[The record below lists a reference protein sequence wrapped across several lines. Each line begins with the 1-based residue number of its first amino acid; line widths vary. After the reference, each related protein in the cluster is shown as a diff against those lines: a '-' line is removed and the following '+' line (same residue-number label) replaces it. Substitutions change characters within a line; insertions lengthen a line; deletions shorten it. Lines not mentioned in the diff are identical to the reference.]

1 MRTVL
6 AAALLAVV
14 LLAGCSGL
22 SAPDAGN
29 ATATAVDGTNATT
42 TGDGAGETT
51 PDDEAA
57 ATTANDGAAG
67 SATDAGD
74 GTAADR
80 LGEGPPDPPTDR
92 LGWEAGVWHNESIAV
107 DNSDGMNASERRVAV
122 ARAMARVE
130 YVRQLEFGTNGTIPI
145 SVRSREEFRNRTL
158 GEGTNHSEAVRT
170 FENGKFEAAFL
181 VGDDEDALAAQRTN
195 RAATT
200 GGYYDLRNDS
210 IVLISDTGRPQFDGE
225 ETLAQEVGHAL
236 LDTRFNVTAMRQ
248 SVETRDGLNGQ
259 NGLIEGDGN
268 LIDERYME
276 RCGDEW
282 ECIPQP
288 EGSNALG
295 GGAGDVHI
303 GINMMRYFPYS
314 DGPTFIEYHYDRGG
328 WDRIDAMY
336 EDPPV
341 SAEQII
347 YPGAY
352 PDERPTNVTLR
363 DATSADWERVRP
375 DDRPARETLGQ
386 SVITTMFAYT
396 WFDADYR
403 RRGIGVV
410 DREDFLHIENGQ
422 VDTQGDLFD
431 YDIPYSD
438 GWDGDTLHVYARTGV
453 NDTNA
458 TRAGGTNGTPVTVS
472 GDDRATDDGP
482 ETAYVWR
489 IEWESRS
496 EATEFVDGYRALLR
510 YWGGQRVPDRDGVWR
525 IDDEASPFT
534 DAYAVRQ
541 SGTTVTLVNAPTV
554 ADLPDVSDTVAA
566 PAASASG

>member
-29 ATATAVDGTNATT
+29 ATATAVENGTTDSGPTPAA
-42 TGDGAGETT
+42 GDES
-51 PDDEAA
+51 A
-57 ATTANDGAAG
+57 ATGASGESAAG
-67 SATDAGD
+67 GLGD
-74 GTAADR
+74 
-80 LGEGPPDPPTDR
+80 GPPDPPTDR
-92 LGWEAGVWHNESIAV
+92 LGWEAGYWHNESIAV
-107 DNSDGMNASERRVAV
+107 DNSDGMNESERRAAV

-130 YVRQLEFGTNGTIPI
+130 YVRQLEFEVNGTIPI
-145 SVRSREEFRNRTL
+145 SVRSREAFRNRTL
-158 GEGTNHSEAVRT
+158 GGGPNHSEAVRT
-170 FENGKFEAAFL
+170 FENGKFEATFL
-181 VGDDEDALAAQRTN
+181 VGENEGALATQRTN

-210 IVLISDTGRPQFDGE
+210 IVLISDTGKPQFDGE

-236 LDTRFNVTAMRQ
+236 QDTRFNVTAMRQ
-248 SVETRDGLNGQ
+248 SVETRDALNGQ
-259 NGLIEGDGN
+259 NGLVEGDGN

-282 ECIPQP
+282 ECIPEP

-295 GGAGDVHI
+295 GGGAGDVHV
-303 GINMMRYFPYS
+303 GINMLRYFPYS
-314 DGPTFIEYHYDRGG
+314 DGPPFIEYHYDRGG

-363 DATSADWERVRP
+363 DATSDDWQRVRP
-375 DDRPARETLGQ
+375 DERPARETLGQ
-386 SVITTMFAYT
+386 SAITTMFAYT

-403 RRGIGVV
+403 RRGLGVV
-410 DREDFLHIENGQ
+410 DRETFLNIENGQ

-431 YDIPYSD
+431 YGIPYSS
-438 GWDGDTLHVYARTGV
+438 GWDGDTLHVYARTG
-453 NDTNA
+453 
-458 TRAGGTNGTPVTVS
+458 GNGTGTTGAGANGTAVTAP
-472 GDDRATDDGP
+472 GDDGTTADGAA

-489 IEWESRS
+489 IEWESRG
-496 EATEFVDGYRALLR
+496 EATEFVEGYRALLQ

-525 IDDEASPFT
+525 IDDQASPFT

-541 SGTTVTLVNAPTV
+541 SGTTVTLVNAPAV

-566 PAASASG
+566 PASSAGG

>member
-14 LLAGCSGL
+14 VLAGCSGL

-29 ATATAVDGTNATT
+29 ATDTPLDGTDTTTASDGASETTVTDGTDATT
-42 TGDGAGETT
+42 TAASGE
-51 PDDEAA
+51 P
-57 ATTANDGAAG
+57 AAG
-67 SATDAGD
+67 G
-74 GTAADR
+74 

-92 LGWEAGVWHNESIAV
+92 LGWEAGYWHNESIAV
-107 DNSDGMNASERRVAV
+107 DNSDGMNASERRAAV

-130 YVRQLEFGTNGTIPI
+130 YVRQLEFEVDGTIPI
-145 SVRSREEFRNRTL
+145 SVRSREEFRNRTFD
-158 GEGTNHSEAVRT
+158 GATNHSAAVRT
-170 FENGKFEAAFL
+170 FENGKFEAPFL
-181 VGDDEDALAAQRTN
+181 VGEDEDALATQRTN

-236 LDTRFNVTAMRQ
+236 QDTRFNVTAMRR
-248 SVETRDGLNGQ
+248 SVETRDALNGQ
-259 NGLIEGDGN
+259 NGLVEGDGN

-288 EGSNALG
+288 DDSDALGGG

-347 YPGAY
+347 YPEAY

-375 DDRPARETLGQ
+375 DERPAGATLGQ

-403 RRGIGVV
+403 RRGVGVV
-410 DREDFLHIENGQ
+410 SREDFLHIENGQ
-422 VDTQGDLFD
+422 VDTEGDLFD

-438 GWDGDTLHVYARTGV
+438 GWDGDTLHVYARTGA
-453 NDTNA
+453 NDTNGASAGA
-458 TRAGGTNGTPVTVS
+458 TTA
-472 GDDRATDDGP
+472 DDETAPDDAP

-496 EATEFVDGYRALLR
+496 EATEFVEGYGSLLQ
-510 YWGGQRVPDRDGVWR
+510 YWGGERVPDRDGVWR

-554 ADLPDVSDTVAA
+554 GALPDVSDTVAA